1 MGKIEIPRESIN
13 EENINSAL
21 FLKYIEEYGFN
32 PNNYYNILELF
43 QPARGSMSQFLRQ
56 YKQYLLSRQVKYDE
70 LDEVGINGAYGYLD
84 STGIVVPK
92 TLENDCRFFNPV
104 KSLYKKHSYGTPSIY
119 DFSVIIANEVVT
131 PNLILHND
139 IGSPF
144 YFPIDK
150 YLGFCMNDTDEN
162 LAAALEGHKTLVNW
176 INYQSSDKYTFEH
189 DTLSSEGKHLCL
201 IRKK

>member
-32 PNNYYNILELF
+32 PDNYHNILELF

-56 YKQYLLSRQVKYDE
+56 YKQYLLSRQVNYDE

-84 STGIVVPK
+84 SNGIIVPK
-92 TLENDCRFFNPV
+92 TLENDRRFFPPV
-104 KSLYKKHSYGTPSIY
+104 KSLYTKHSYGTPSIH
-119 DFSVIIANEVVT
+119 DFSVIIAKEVIT
-131 PNLILHND
+131 SNLILND
-139 IGSPF
+139 YIGSAF
-144 YFPIDK
+144 NFPIDK

-162 LAAALEGHKTLVNW
+162 LAAALEKHKALVNW

-189 DTLSSEGKHLCL
+189 DTLKGKHLCL
-201 IRKK
+201 IRKKTN